1 MFGYARARV
10 CAGFRLVQAAST
22 RRDEYFGG
30 EGEGLTREIVFSPE
44 RLAEAE
50 ARKEAAR
57 DAERA
62 KAGRMRPCT

>member
-1 MFGYARARV
+1 M
-10 CAGFRLVQAAST
+10 QAAST
-22 RRDEYFGG
+22 RRDEYFGDQ
-30 EGEGLTREIVFSPE
+30 GEGLTREIVFSPE

-62 KAGRMRPCT
+62 KAGRMRPC